1 MSVIVKDLIRNYY
14 HVDESTQFDL
24 DLAVKDLAKSGGL
37 SSDEL
42 VVIKMTMEGAERH
55 TIAEAISAS
64 SSSTVSKRL
73 NSASKKIAA
82 YLGDAY
88 SDERILNRAEQKLGR
103 PLTET
108 EIAFCWFMIRFHG
121 RKINKDLN
129 IYNFRIGRDGR
140 FIARED
146 KTEGQVDV

>member
-24 DLAVKDLAKSGGL
+24 DYAIKTLAERGAL

-42 VVIKMTMEGAERH
+42 VVVKMTMEGAERH
-55 TIAEAISAS
+55 IIAQAINAS
-64 SSSTVSKRL
+64 SSTTVGNRL
-73 NSASKKIAA
+73 GEASRKIAEH
-82 YLGDAY
+82 LGGEY
-88 SDERILNRAEQKLGR
+88 SDEKIINRAEQKLGR

-129 IYNFRIGRDGR
+129 IFNFRIGRDGR
-140 FIARED
+140 FTTKED